1 MNVGGKRTS
10 TRRTIGTL
18 PWRLR
23 APGPVLGG
31 AGRAGCQ
38 SRENEA
44 RLVGGGETVTK
55 QITQ

>member
-1 MNVGGKRTS
+1 MNVGWKRAS
-10 TRRTIGTL
+10 ARRTIGTL
-18 PWRLR
+18 PWRFR

-31 AGRAGCQ
+31 AGRAGCL

-44 RLVGGGETVTK
+44 GLAGGGETVTK